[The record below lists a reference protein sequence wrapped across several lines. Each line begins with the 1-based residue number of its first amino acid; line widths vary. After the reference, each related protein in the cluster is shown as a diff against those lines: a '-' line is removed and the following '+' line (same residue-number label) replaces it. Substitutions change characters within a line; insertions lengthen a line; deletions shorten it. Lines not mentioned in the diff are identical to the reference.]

1 MNPCKPVTLL
11 PAKAPHLMEP
21 LSCTKKH
28 EDFFLAGD
36 LWGNIL
42 SSLLSPLAQTT
53 SIQARSDFF
62 PGKSLLAELTQIEG
76 DFTLLFGGELVL
88 ARGNGGKNIEA
99 DGFSDSFLLQ
109 YPWDLLRANEILM
122 KEIKEDIRGEVRN
135 NVTIDGPLILGENST
150 ILPGVY
156 MEGNIIIGKNC
167 KIGPNCYL
175 RGSTAIGDNCHIGQ
189 AVEVKNSILMD
200 HVAAGHLTYIGDSII
215 GSHTNFGAG
224 TIISNFRH
232 DGKNHSSMV
241 EGSLVDTGRRK
252 FGAILGENVHTGIH
266 TSIYPGR
273 KIWPG
278 ASIRPGTIIQKDW
291 KE

>member
-1 MNPCKPVTLL
+1 MNPCSNVTLL

-21 LSCTKKH
+21 LSCTENH
-28 EDFFLAGD
+28 EEFFLAGD

-42 SSLLSPLAQTT
+42 STLLAPLAQCAP
-53 SIQARSDFF
+53 IRVRSDFF
-62 PGKSLLAELTQIEG
+62 PGQILLAELARMEE
-76 DFTLLFGGELVL
+76 DLTLLYKGEMVL
-88 ARGNGGKNIEA
+88 ARGNGGKIIHKEE
-99 DGFSDSFLLQ
+99 FPDSFLLQ
-109 YPWDLLRANEILM
+109 YPWDLLQANEILM
-122 KEIKEDIRGEVRN
+122 KGIKEDIRGTVRN
-135 NVTIDGPLILGENST
+135 NVTIDGTLILGEGST

-241 EGSLVDTGRRK
+241 EGTLVDTGRRK
-252 FGAILGENVHTGIH
+252 FGAILGKNVHTGIH